1 MIYFFIWLLPGV
13 VIGLIGI
20 LLKHRSSQRK
30 LRLLSDE
37 LQAETLARKQ
47 AEQNLIKQ
55 EDLLVNIEKIAHD
68 LKEASFRRL
77 QSETLLKEAE
87 ALSHNGSWEW
97 SQEKNAFYWS
107 DELYRIHGLEPES
120 AEVDLR
126 FYLTLIHPDDV
137 QHFVTTLADTQ
148 NTLSPFSIDYRI
160 VRADGSIR
168 YLSLNGKFKT
178 DFSGRVNKVLG
189 NTQDVTELKTTSLKL
204 ERSESIYRAI
214 ARNVPDSAVF
224 LFDEK
229 LMLLLAEGTSVRSVD
244 PCGQIADVHSFHK
257 VVFPGD
263 QSKSQK
269 FIERALLGNENRLHC
284 FINEKTFKI
293 SYTPVYVSGG
303 EVFGVMVV
311 MHDITDLQRTQRSLE
326 IKITE
331 LNRSNQDLEQFAY
344 IASHDLQEPLRKIRA
359 FGERLKMK
367 YADLLEDDG
376 LDYINRMANASER
389 MQLLIDDLL
398 TFSRI
403 SRPGGELK
411 PLKLDH
417 TISQVMQDL
426 EYSIERKKASVKVDV
441 KHELK
446 VVPLQLR
453 QLFQN
458 LFSNSLKFAKEEVPL
473 LINVTSVTMSGRNH
487 EGLQDDKKYCKIEIA
502 DNGIGF
508 DSQYD
513 RKIFTLFY
521 RLHSRNEYAGTGIGL
536 AICKK
541 IVENHNGLI
550 EAEARVG
557 KGATFRIFLPVE

>member
-1 MIYFFIWLLPGV
+1 MIYFFIWLLPAV
-13 VIGLIGI
+13 LTGLIV
-20 LLKHRSSQRK
+20 LLFKYRNSQK
-30 LRLLSDE
+30 NVELLSEE
-37 LQAETLARKQ
+37 LRMERLSREQ
-47 AEQNLIKQ
+47 AEQNLIRQ

-68 LKEASFRRL
+68 LKEASFKL
-77 QSETLLKEAE
+77 VQSETLLKEAE

-107 DELYRIHGLEPES
+107 DELYRIHGIEPES

-137 QHFVTTLADTQ
+137 QYFVTTLADTQ

-168 YLSLNGKFKT
+168 YLSLNGTFKT

-224 LFDEK
+224 LFDEN
-229 LMLLLAEGTSVRSVD
+229 LCLLLAEGTSVKSVD
-244 PCGQIADVHSFHK
+244 PGSLILDVDSFHK
-257 VVFPGD
+257 VVFPVD
-263 QSKSQK
+263 HRQSSE
-269 FIERALLGNENRLHC
+269 FIESALLGHENRFHC
-284 FINEKTFKI
+284 FINQKTFKI

-311 MHDITDLQRTQRSLE
+311 MHDITDLERTQRSLE
-326 IKITE
+326 VKVTE
-331 LNRSNQDLEQFAY
+331 LNRSNKDLEQFAY

-367 YADLLEDDG
+367 YANLLEGEG
-376 LDYINRMANASER
+376 LDYISRMANASER

-403 SRPGGELK
+403 SRPGDELQ
-411 PLKLDH
+411 PLKLEY
-417 TISQVMQDL
+417 TISQVIQDL
-426 EYSIERKKASVKVDV
+426 EYSIEKKKAVVHVDV

-446 VVPLQLR
+446 VVPSQLR

-473 LINVTSVTMSGRNH
+473 LINVTSVTVSGQDH
-487 EGLQDDKKYCKIEIA
+487 EGLQNEKNYCKIEIA

-521 RLHSRNEYAGTGIGL
+521 RLHSRNEYEGTGIGL

-550 EAEARVG
+550 EADAEKG